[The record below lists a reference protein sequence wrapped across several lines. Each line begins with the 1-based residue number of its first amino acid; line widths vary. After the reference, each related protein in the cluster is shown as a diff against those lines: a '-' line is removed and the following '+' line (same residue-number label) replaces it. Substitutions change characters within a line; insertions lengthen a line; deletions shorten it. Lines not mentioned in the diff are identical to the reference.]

1 MVLID
6 KTKRRTGRILGI
18 SPLDKDATASLYVD
32 GKWKAI
38 AEERL
43 SRIKMHAGFPKRAVE
58 ELLRRAGLSPE
69 DLQHVVYPFM
79 PWWIEG
85 SRMVHGYLRDLPF
98 TLTNGTPWS
107 ARLSHLKAY
116 GKWCIDAI
124 LDHRKYHRELIRELS
139 FLGLDHKLMRIEHH
153 ASHAAVAYLT
163 SGFEEAIALTLDWYG
178 GGLSGSVNLCTSKG
192 IERLH
197 NFHYPHS
204 IGLFYAQVTSALGFK
219 PSQHEG
225 KIVGLAAY
233 GDSNVL
239 GPTLLARFVCKQGD
253 FRYLSGMDRKFS
265 QGLAKR
271 FPHEH
276 VAAAYQHALEVL
288 VCEITAYWTRVTGLQ
303 DVVLAGGVAANVKM
317 NQRIADLEGVRR
329 IFIHPNMGD
338 GGTGVGAILAVLLAS
353 GEVKSEEWETCYLG
367 PDFTDEQMEAAIRQA
382 GLEPRHSESV
392 AKDVAKAL
400 AQGKVVA
407 RFAGAMEYG
416 PRALG
421 NRSILC
427 PATDPKVNSWLNRRL
442 GRTEFM
448 PFAPVTLFEHCQ
460 ERYLNIDK
468 FLVSARFMTITC
480 ECTDLMK
487 KESPAAVHVDGTARP
502 QIIRPENNPGLYAIL
517 EEYYRLTGIPTL
529 INTSFNMHEEPI
541 VCTPEDAVRAFLAGN
556 LDYLSMGS
564 FLVASKSS
572 DSERASA
579 AEPHP
584 QAVAPST
591 KKSDLTYTVELS
603 KKAK

>member
-1 MVLID
+1 MKKHI
-6 KTKRRTGRILGI
+6 GRILGI

-58 ELLRRAGLSPE
+58 QLLRRAGLRPE

-79 PWWIEG
+79 PWWVEG
-85 SRMVHGYLRDLPF
+85 SRMLYGYLRDLPF
-98 TLTNGTPWS
+98 TMTNGTPWS
-107 ARLSHLKAY
+107 TRLSHLKVY

-124 LDHRKYHRELIRELS
+124 LDHRKYHRELMRELS
-139 FLGLDHKLMRIEHH
+139 SLGLDHKLMRIEHH

-197 NFHYPHS
+197 NFRYPHS

-233 GDSNVL
+233 GDSTVL
-239 GPTLLARFVCKQGD
+239 GPTLLARFVCKEGG
-253 FRYLSGMDRKFS
+253 FLYPSGMDRKFS
-265 QGLAKR
+265 QDLAKR
-271 FPHEH
+271 FPREN

-288 VCEITAYWTRVTGLQ
+288 VCKIMAYWTRETGLQ
-303 DVVLAGGVAANVKM
+303 DVVMAGGVAANVRM

-338 GGTGVGAILAVLLAS
+338 GGTGVGAILAVLLAH

-367 PDFTDEQMEAAIRQA
+367 PDFTDEQMEAAIRRA
-382 GLEPRHSESV
+382 GLEPSRSESM
-392 AKDVAKAL
+392 AGDVAKAL
-400 AQGKVVA
+400 ANGKVVA

-468 FLVSARFMTITC
+468 FSVPARFMTITC

-502 QIIRPENNPGLYAIL
+502 QIIRREDNPDFYAIL
-517 EEYYRLTGIPTL
+517 EEYYKLTKTPTL

-541 VCTPEDAVRAFLAGN
+541 VCTPEDAVRAFLEGN
-556 LDYLSMGS
+556 LDYLSMGP
-564 FLVASKSS
+564 FLVASKSKHS
-572 DSERASA
+572 IRARA
-579 AEPHP
+579 AEP
-584 QAVAPST
+584 
-591 KKSDLTYTVELS
+591 Y
-603 KKAK
+603 